1 MDEHPLAGHRGNAL
15 AGYHLSLVA
24 QNEARSATANTVG
37 VEGSCRSSFAYAS
50 DDDAGNAI
58 SLELAKNATTN
69 TVPLALARNYLDG
82 RTTPY
87 RGSNSVLGDFGKK
100 QKEAACYTRPWIG
113 RHIDHVF
120 GFPHCA

>member
-1 MDEHPLAGHRGNAL
+1 MDEHPAAGHRGNAL
-15 AGYHLSLVA
+15 AGYHLSLVT
-24 QNEARSATANTVG
+24 QNEARSATVNTVG
-37 VEGSCRSSFAYAS
+37 VESTCRSSLAYAS

-69 TVPLALARNYLDG
+69 TIPLALARNYLDG

-100 QKEAACYTRPWIG
+100 QKETACYTRPWIG

-120 GFPHCA
+120 GFPHGA